1 MSGTTDDTPRRFTI
15 AVKPDARHLV
25 GPGWHT
31 AVHETEGVTVINT
44 TPMQAQVE
52 AQPAAADALR
62 TRLGDNFR
70 VEEDAPRH
78 LA

>member
-1 MSGTTDDTPRRFTI
+1 
-15 AVKPDARHLV
+15 VKPDARHLV
-25 GPGWHT
+25 GPDWHQ
-31 AVHETEGVTVINT
+31 AVHETEGVSVINA

-52 AQPAAADALR
+52 ADPAAADALR
-62 TRLGDNFR
+62 TRLGANFR